1 MQQTVSR
8 VSKSRERVWTASIWL
23 GIALF
28 YATQTV
34 FVMRLE
40 GMHHAWVTLYFNQL
54 LFWVPWFLATPLV
67 RYLGR
72 RYPVRLRSLSA
83 LVVHFSACM
92 SINLV
97 SATWTSG
104 LDELLNPWAKAVSPE
119 PFLPLWL
126 DQVYNGFLLSA
137 FLYAAIL
144 SVSYLGEPEQ
154 LAGHFVDF

>member
-1 MQQTVSR
+1 
-8 VSKSRERVWTASIWL
+8 
-23 GIALF
+23 
-28 YATQTV
+28 
-34 FVMRLE
+34 
-40 GMHHAWVTLYFNQL
+40 
-54 LFWVPWFLATPLV
+54 
-67 RYLGR
+67 
-72 RYPVRLRSLSA
+72 
-83 LVVHFSACM
+83 M

-144 SVSYLGEPEQ
+144 SVSYLVESRERLARQQIETARLSELVRVHVFSASADDTVHGHSQ
-154 LAGHFVDF
+154 LRFRIQRKRWEERCSSTGSPP